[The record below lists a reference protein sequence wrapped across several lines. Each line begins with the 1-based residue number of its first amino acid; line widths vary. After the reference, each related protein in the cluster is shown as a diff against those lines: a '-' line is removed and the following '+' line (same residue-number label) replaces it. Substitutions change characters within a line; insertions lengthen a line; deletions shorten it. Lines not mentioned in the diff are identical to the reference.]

1 MIVTC
6 RSRAA
11 LLCLVGTLATAAAA
25 GENAA
30 DLSIGNARHAV
41 EALQGGL
48 GDGGSVEQASAAG
61 LKAEE
66 FLVSGKAHDAGAGTV
81 DASGGGQAARL
92 AGKLGAQGAERGR
105 EAKPAVPLPPD
116 GPGEPEKPRG
126 FLQGIRDGIGS
137 LMRPAAASFGNLS
150 KAKRIA
156 VLVGLLAVEAA
167 AVVFPYHVVGVA
179 MVGLGALGLF
189 GTTREL
195 IGMIRRRDA

>member
-11 LLCLVGTLATAAAA
+11 LLCLVGSLATTA
-25 GENAA
+25 GAGQNAA
-30 DLSIGNARHAV
+30 DRSIGNARFAV

-48 GDGGSVEQASAAG
+48 GDGSSVEQASAAG

-66 FLVSGKAHDAGAGTV
+66 FLVSGKAHDGGAGAV
-81 DASGGGQAARL
+81 DASGGGQASRL
-92 AGKLGAQGAERGR
+92 AGKLGAQGEGRGH
-105 EAKPAVPLPPD
+105 EARPAVPLPPD

-137 LMRPAAASFGNLS
+137 LMRPAAASFGKLG
-150 KAKRIA
+150 KAKRVA

-167 AVVFPYHVVGVA
+167 AVIYPYHVVGAA
-179 MVGLGALGLF
+179 MVALGVLGLF